1 MIDPP
6 LSHKEKLAD
15 AVRAREQ
22 AAFRADCAKA
32 RLSYELR
39 ILHMSLQ
46 ELGASLEKLAQTKS

>member
-22 AAFRADCAKA
+22 AAFRADCGKA
-32 RLSYELR
+32 RLNYELR
-39 ILHMSLQ
+39 ILYLSLQ
-46 ELGASLEKLAQTKS
+46 ELGESLEKLAQMKS